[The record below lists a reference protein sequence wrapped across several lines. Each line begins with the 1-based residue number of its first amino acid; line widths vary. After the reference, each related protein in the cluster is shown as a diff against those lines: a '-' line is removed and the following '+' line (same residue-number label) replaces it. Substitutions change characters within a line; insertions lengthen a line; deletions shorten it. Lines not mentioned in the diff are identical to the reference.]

1 MANDDKKDDP
11 EKGFV
16 IKDKRFSAK
25 KEDTAPAAEEIKRE
39 AGAKEQAAKSPA
51 EPQAPGPG
59 GGDTSEQEPPL
70 PEINFLNFLLS
81 LHTSALI
88 QLGEIQDPGTGQ
100 PSKNL
105 PVARQTIDLIGM
117 LKEKT
122 KGNVTEQEERML
134 ENILYDLRMRFVKA
148 SG

>member
-1 MANDDKKDDP
+1 MANEEKKG
-11 EKGFV
+11 EGFV

-25 KEDTAPAAEEIKRE
+25 KEDTGTAAEDVKKES
-39 AGAKEQAAKSPA
+39 AAKEESARLDTGGEEQTARTA
-51 EPQAPGPG
+51 E
-59 GGDTSEQEPPL
+59 GDRPEPEGPL
-70 PEINFLNFLLS
+70 PEINFVNFLLS

-88 QLGEIQDPGTGQ
+88 QLGEVQDPGTGQ

-105 PVARQTIDLIGM
+105 PVARQTIDLIVM

-122 KGNVTEQEERML
+122 KGNVTEQEGRML

-148 SG
+148 SS